1 MAIFIDTETSG
12 LAPTSGAVI
21 LAIGMVSE
29 DHQPHSPCNEFELY
43 ITPTEEQW
51 AAASE
56 EALKVNGLT
65 LDFLRE
71 NGVPLATAVEKV
83 CTWIAGQRV
92 WLGTDVIGQNPD
104 FDFLFLRYFM
114 GSPLL
119 NMGFPIHRNPIN
131 VIDMAK
137 ELYACDDAFKVKL
150 PINGSGRPSLR
161 GSAISQALG
170 LPPEPEIHRAL
181 AGAHACRNNYY
192 TLLDRLNKAKKQV
205 RFR

>member
-1 MAIFIDTETSG
+1 MAIFLDTETTG

-21 LAIGMVSE
+21 LSIAMISD
-29 DHQPHSPCNEFELY
+29 DHQPHSPCHELELY

-51 AAASE
+51 TCATE

-65 LDFLRE
+65 LNFLRE
-71 NGVPLATAVEKV
+71 NGVPLATAVDKV

-104 FDFLFLRYFM
+104 FDFRFLRYFM
-114 GSPLL
+114 GSNLL

-137 ELYACDDAFKVKL
+137 ELAHHDPTFKL
-150 PINGSGRPSLR
+150 PINGSGRPSFK

-192 TLLDRLNKAKKQV
+192 ALLDRLNKVKKQI